1 MAKRGFKIASE
12 QSVRY
17 FCSEPLKP
25 KVMNSIFVF
34 FIQGNPVPMGIITLI
49 LVLVFLA
56 AWKAPAWVSNLG
68 KLGLVTGILGT
79 LFGISQ
85 MLDYLGGNA
94 ETPAA
99 VIYRGL
105 KVTLIPLYYGIFV
118 YIIGLIIS
126 TVQKPRLR

>member
-1 MAKRGFKIASE
+1 
-12 QSVRY
+12 
-17 FCSEPLKP
+17 
-25 KVMNSIFVF
+25 MNSIFVF

-118 YIIGLIIS
+118 HIIALIIS

>member
-1 MAKRGFKIASE
+1 
-12 QSVRY
+12 
-17 FCSEPLKP
+17 
-25 KVMNSIFVF
+25 MNTVFAF

-49 LVLVFLA
+49 LVLVFFA
-56 AWKAPAWVSNLG
+56 AWKAPAWVGNLG
-68 KLGLVTGILGT
+68 KLGLAAGILGT

-85 MLDYLGGNA
+85 MLDFLGGNA

-118 YIIGLIIS
+118 YIAALIIS

>member
-1 MAKRGFKIASE
+1 MKI
-12 QSVRY
+12 
-17 FCSEPLKP
+17 
-25 KVMNSIFVF
+25 IFQY
-34 FIQGNPVPMGIITLI
+34 FIQGGPGGMAVITLI

-118 YIIGLIIS
+118 YIIALIIS

>member
-1 MAKRGFKIASE
+1 
-12 QSVRY
+12 
-17 FCSEPLKP
+17 
-25 KVMNSIFVF
+25 
-34 FIQGNPVPMGIITLI
+34 MGIITLI

>member
-1 MAKRGFKIASE
+1 
-12 QSVRY
+12 
-17 FCSEPLKP
+17 
-25 KVMNSIFVF
+25 
-34 FIQGNPVPMGIITLI
+34 
-49 LVLVFLA
+49 
-56 AWKAPAWVSNLG
+56 
-68 KLGLVTGILGT
+68 
-79 LFGISQ
+79 

>member
-1 MAKRGFKIASE
+1 
-12 QSVRY
+12 
-17 FCSEPLKP
+17 
-25 KVMNSIFVF
+25 MNSIFVF

-68 KLGLVTGILGT
+68 KLGLFTGILGT

-94 ETPAA
+94 EPPAA

>member
-1 MAKRGFKIASE
+1 
-12 QSVRY
+12 
-17 FCSEPLKP
+17 
-25 KVMNSIFVF
+25 MNSFFVF

>member
-1 MAKRGFKIASE
+1 
-12 QSVRY
+12 
-17 FCSEPLKP
+17 
-25 KVMNSIFVF
+25 MNNIFAF
-34 FIQGNPVPMGIITLI
+34 FVQGNPVPMGIVTLI
-49 LVLVFLA
+49 LVLIFLA